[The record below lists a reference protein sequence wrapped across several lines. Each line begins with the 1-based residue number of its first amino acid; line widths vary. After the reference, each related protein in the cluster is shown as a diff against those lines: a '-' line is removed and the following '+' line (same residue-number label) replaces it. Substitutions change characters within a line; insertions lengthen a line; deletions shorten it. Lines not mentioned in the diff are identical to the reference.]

1 MTEQE
6 IIEAKKELRTKMKDI
21 RFHIPE
27 EERARQNKLL
37 TEMIL
42 STEMYTSARY
52 ILSYISFGTEVDTRE
67 LIRRAIR
74 DNKRVFVP
82 KVQPLLHKDYLNGST
97 GTEEETQKKEIFFYE
112 IEDLSG
118 LKMSSMGVPE
128 PAADPSRKFPYEL
141 HLSLD
146 RAEECLIFVPGLA
159 FDSGLRRIG
168 YGSGYYDR
176 FLGRFR
182 KKMAVGLAYSE
193 QIIDEVPVGSEDVQL
208 DLVVSPAG
216 AFY

>member
-82 KVQPLLHKDYLNGST
+82 KVQPLLHKDYLSSST
-97 GTEEETQKKEIFFYE
+97 GTEEETQKKEI
-112 IEDLSG
+112 L
-118 LKMSSMGVPE
+118 
-128 PAADPSRKFPYEL
+128 
-141 HLSLD
+141 
-146 RAEECLIFVPGLA
+146 
-159 FDSGLRRIG
+159 
-168 YGSGYYDR
+168 
-176 FLGRFR
+176 
-182 KKMAVGLAYSE
+182 
-193 QIIDEVPVGSEDVQL
+193 
-208 DLVVSPAG
+208 
-216 AFY
+216 